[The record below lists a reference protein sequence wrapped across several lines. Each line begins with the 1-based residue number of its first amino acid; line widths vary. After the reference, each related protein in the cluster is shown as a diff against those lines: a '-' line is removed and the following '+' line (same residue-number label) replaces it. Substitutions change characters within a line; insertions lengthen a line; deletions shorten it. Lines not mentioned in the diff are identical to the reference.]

1 MTQVT
6 SQKDLQMVIVIK
18 LAIIG
23 ATEKIYE
30 LLKSSAKYNWNFFF
44 KKKKKSKNGKEEK
57 TMISGL
63 HSFCP
68 LVPNNN
74 YGEEA

>member
-30 LLKSSAKYNWNFFF
+30 LLKSSAKYNWNFF
-44 KKKKKSKNGKEEK
+44 KKKKKKQKWKRRE
-57 TMISGL
+57 
-63 HSFCP
+63 
-68 LVPNNN
+68 N
-74 YGEEA
+74 YDIWFA